1 MTNRSKRVAL
11 VDGDIIAYRCAASC
25 LPTKAE
31 PDKREE
37 AFVAKGRAAD
47 ICNRIGDKCQADEL
61 RIFISGTGNFRYS
74 LYPDYKANRRNVP
87 KPEHLG
93 AVQQFLVRK
102 WGAVFVDGM
111 EADDAIGIAATEDI
125 DFTVCSIDKDLLQI
139 PGNHFNFVK
148 NEHRLVDPETAAYNL
163 YSLMLIGDTSDNVRG
178 VEGIGPVNARRIL
191 DGKSPEEQYMVVQEY
206 YEDENRFHLNH
217 RLLSVLR
224 SDEEY
229 QKILGEIDE
238 NKQCQAE
245 REEVTTDDE
254 GYHSLDI
261 HGPSS
266 R

>member
-1 MTNRSKRVAL
+1 
-11 VDGDIIAYRCAASC
+11 
-25 LPTKAE
+25 
-31 PDKREE
+31 
-37 AFVAKGRAAD
+37 
-47 ICNRIGDKCQADEL
+47 
-61 RIFISGTGNFRYS
+61 
-74 LYPDYKANRRNVP
+74 
-87 KPEHLG
+87 
-93 AVQQFLVRK
+93 
-102 WGAVFVDGM
+102 
-111 EADDAIGIAATEDI
+111 
-125 DFTVCSIDKDLLQI
+125 
-139 PGNHFNFVK
+139 
-148 NEHRLVDPETAAYNL
+148 LVDPETAAYNL

-178 VEGIGPVNARRIL
+178 VDGIGPVKARRIL